1 MTLYQMVYKCRLCGK
16 TYSSGG
22 TESDVAAWKGTL
34 NEVMRASGI
43 TSQWQGKENEPTM
56 FEMHNCKD
64 GSYGVADFQGVKHT
78 PDRKT
83 IGAERENEQ

>member
-16 TYSSGG
+16 VYSSGG
-22 TESDVAAWKGTL
+22 TESDITAWKATL

-43 TSQWQGKENEPTM
+43 TPQWKSNGNDPTM
-56 FEMHNCKD
+56 FEMHHCND
-64 GSYGVADFQGVKHT
+64 GSYGVADFQGMKHT

-83 IGAERENEQ
+83 VGAERESEQ